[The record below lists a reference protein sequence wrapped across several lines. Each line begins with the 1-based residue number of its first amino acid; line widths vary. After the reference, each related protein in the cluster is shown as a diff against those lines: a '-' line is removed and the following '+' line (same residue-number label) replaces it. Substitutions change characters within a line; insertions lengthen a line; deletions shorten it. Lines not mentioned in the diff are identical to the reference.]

1 MDSELYEERQ
11 QIQIQSVIKA
21 MNRIA
26 TSLEKIETT
35 LDKGLIND
43 FTENPHLWEIYQALH
58 LNRDEKF
65 PNSMTEISN
74 SLKSIAENWE

>member
-1 MDSELYEERQ
+1 MDSELYEKRQ
-11 QIQIQSVIKA
+11 QIQIQSVVKS
-21 MNRIA
+21 MDRIA
-26 TSLEKIETT
+26 TSLEKIEAT
-35 LDKGLIND
+35 LDEGLINN
-43 FTENPHLWEIYQALH
+43 FTETAHLWEIYQALH